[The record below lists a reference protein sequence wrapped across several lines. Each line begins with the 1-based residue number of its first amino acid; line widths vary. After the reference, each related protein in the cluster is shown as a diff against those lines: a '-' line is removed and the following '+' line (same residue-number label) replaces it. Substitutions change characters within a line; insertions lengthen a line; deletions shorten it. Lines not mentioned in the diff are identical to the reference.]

1 MQVREGLGEKI
12 LLSID
17 TFVTVLVVTAMLT
30 VETVIAPVFLFYLFI
45 FSIHEILGCTMNA
58 DLEYLAIF
66 GCESSP
72 IIRNVR

>member
-45 FSIHEILGCTMNA
+45 FSIHQSLGCTMNE
-58 DLEYLAIF
+58 DLENLTIL
-66 GCESSP
+66 
-72 IIRNVR
+72 V